1 MSSEEKKELLDGEN
15 SINEEFFTGKPDN
28 VEINQMSIEKKNFF
42 VTFHNVIKEI
52 IDDVKYGCERDPA
65 ARNYL
70 EFVLLYPGF
79 HAIILHRIAHL
90 LWIHNFLFIARIIS
104 FFSRFWTGC
113 DIHPGAVIGKR
124 FFIDHGMGV
133 VIGETTYIGDDV
145 TLYQGVTLGGT
156 STQKGKRH
164 PTVGNGVVV
173 GAGAIVLGPLNIG
186 NGSRIGAGS
195 VVIKDVIPHS
205 TVVGIPGKVVRQRGV
220 KVQKILDHASLPDP
234 FGRSHRIYEFKIEKL
249 EKEVEMLKC
258 LLVNNNILPNEEIV
272 KSEENIKMESKLPP
286 EEPRSDID

>member
-1 MSSEEKKELLDGEN
+1 MSYTETQTLLKDQEI
-15 SINEEFFTGKPDN
+15 INEVLFTG
-28 VEINQMSIEKKNFF
+28 ELGYENQYKERKENFF
-42 VTFHNVIKEI
+42 KTFQNVMKDIA
-52 IDDVKYGCERDPA
+52 DDVSYGCKRDPA
-65 ARNYL
+65 ARNAL

-79 HAIILHRIAHL
+79 HAVILHRIAHL
-90 LWIHNFLFIARIIS
+90 LWIHNFLFIARMIS
-104 FFSRFWTGC
+104 FFSRFLTGC

-186 NGSRIGAGS
+186 DGSRIGAGS
-195 VVIKDVIPHS
+195 VVIKDVNPHS

-220 KVQKILDHASLPDP
+220 KVQKVLDHASLPDP
-234 FGRSHRIYEFKIEKL
+234 LGRCHEIYEYKIEKL
-249 EKEVEMLKC
+249 EKEIEMLKS
-258 LLVNNNILPNEEIV
+258 LLINNNVLHNEEIAR
-272 KSEENIKMESKLPP
+272 SEESIHMESKLPV
-286 EEPRSDID
+286 EEQKSDSE

>member
-1 MSSEEKKELLDGEN
+1 MFKPKVNNEKSS
-15 SINEEFFTGKPDN
+15 
-28 VEINQMSIEKKNFF
+28 NFI
-42 VTFHNVIKEI
+42 VVLHNVIKDI
-52 IDDVKYGCERDPA
+52 IDDIKYGCKRDPA

-70 EFVLLYPGF
+70 EFILLYPGF

-90 LWIHNFLFIARIIS
+90 LWIHHLLFIARMIS

-164 PTVGNGVVV
+164 PTVEDGVVI

-186 NGSRIGAGS
+186 TGSRIGAGS

-234 FGRSHRIYEFKIEKL
+234 FTRSHKIYEYKIEKL
-249 EKEVEMLKC
+249 EKEVEILKS
-258 LLVNNNILPNEEIV
+258 LLIENKIICKNELA
-272 KSEENIKMESKLPP
+272 KSEEHICMVSKMPP
-286 EEPRSDID
+286 EEPRSDAD

>member
-1 MSSEEKKELLDGEN
+1 MANEEQEQLLNAPTPTIPEKKVN
-15 SINEEFFTGKPDN
+15 DN
-28 VEINQMSIEKKNFF
+28 NKANFF
-42 VTFHNVIKEI
+42 VVLHNVIHDI
-52 IDDVKYGCERDPA
+52 IDDIKYGFKRDPA

-90 LWIHNFLFIARIIS
+90 LWCHNFLFTARFIS
-104 FFSRFWTGC
+104 FLSRFWTGC

-124 FFIDHGMGV
+124 IFIDHGMGV
-133 VIGETTYIGDDV
+133 VIGETTNIGDDV

-156 STQKGKRH
+156 STKKGKRH
-164 PTVGNGVVV
+164 PTVEDGVVI

-186 NGSRIGAGS
+186 TGSRIGAGS

-220 KVQKILDHASLPDP
+220 KVQKVLDHASLPDP
-234 FGRSHRIYEFKIEKL
+234 FTRSHKIYEYKIEKL
-249 EKEVEMLKC
+249 EKEVEILKS
-258 LLVNNNILPNEEIV
+258 LLINNKILCKNELIE
-272 KSEENIKMESKLPP
+272 SEENICMVAELPTD
-286 EEPRSDID
+286 EPKSDAD

>member
-1 MSSEEKKELLDGEN
+1 MKNQKILDFKRNKLLNEKEVL
-15 SINEEFFTGKPDN
+15 NEEFFTGKFEDDKKQHIH
-28 VEINQMSIEKKNFF
+28 EEKGNFF
-42 VTFHNVIKEI
+42 LTLHNVMKDI
-52 IDDVKYGCERDPA
+52 IDDIKYGCKRDPA

-70 EFVLLYPGF
+70 EFILLYPGF

-104 FFSRFWTGC
+104 FLSRFWTGC

-156 STQKGKRH
+156 STKKGKRH

-195 VVIKDVIPHS
+195 VVIKYVIPHS

-220 KVQKILDHASLPDP
+220 KVQKVLDHASLPDP
-234 FGRSHRIYEFKIEKL
+234 FSRCHQIYEFKIEKL
-249 EKEVEMLKC
+249 EKELEMLKC
-258 LLVNNNILPNEEIV
+258 LLVENKILPNE
-272 KSEENIKMESKLPP
+272 
-286 EEPRSDID
+286 DIIYRTTILY

>member
-1 MSSEEKKELLDGEN
+1 MYEKKRKE
-15 SINEEFFTGKPDN
+15 
-28 VEINQMSIEKKNFF
+28 KNFF
-42 VTFHNVIKEI
+42 VTFHNVIKDI
-52 IDDVKYGCERDPA
+52 IDDIKYGCERDPA

-90 LWIHNFLFIARIIS
+90 LWIHNFLFTARIIS
-104 FFSRFWTGC
+104 FLSRFWTGC

-133 VIGETTYIGDDV
+133 VIGETTYIGNDV

-156 STQKGKRH
+156 STKKGKRH
-164 PTVGNGVVV
+164 PTVYDGVVV

-186 NGSRIGAGS
+186 TGSRIGAGS

-205 TVVGIPGKVVRQRGV
+205 TVVGIPGKVVKQRGV
-220 KVQKILDHASLPDP
+220 KVEKVLDHACLPDP
-234 FGRSHRIYEFKIEKL
+234 FDNTHKIYEYKIEKL
-249 EKEVEMLKC
+249 EKEVEMLKN
-258 LLVNNNILPNEEIV
+258 LLIQNKVLCNEEII
-272 KSEENIKMESKLPP
+272 KSEECINIVSKLPT
-286 EEPRSDID
+286 EETKLDTD

>member
-1 MSSEEKKELLDGEN
+1 MAKSKSRRGSKESERLISEDIVGEHLQKKKGFIGIIR
-15 SINEEFFTGKPDN
+15 SMI
-28 VEINQMSIEKKNFF
+28 S
-42 VTFHNVIKEI
+42 EI
-52 IDDVKYGCERDPA
+52 IDDIKHGCERDPA

-90 LWIHNFLFIARIIS
+90 LWIHNFLFTARIIS

-164 PTVGNGVVV
+164 PTVEDGVVI

-186 NGSRIGAGS
+186 SHSRIGAGS
-195 VVIKDVIPHS
+195 VVIKDVVPHA
-205 TVVGIPGKVVRQRGV
+205 TVVGIPGKVVRQKGQRV
-220 KVQKILDHASLPDP
+220 EKVLDHACLPDP
-234 FGRSHRIYEFKIEKL
+234 LGRSHMVYEYKIEKL
-249 EKEVEMLKC
+249 EKEVEILKS
-258 LLVNNNILPNEEIV
+258 LLVNNDVLPGEELRRRE
-272 KSEENIKMESKLPP
+272 SSIKMVSKLPP
-286 EEPRSDID
+286 EEPKFEIDYYI